1 MFFSIF
7 IFLLIQPLYYFGKT
21 QNEEV
26 FDRFFKYLLID
37 KNVQTHVHP
46 YNNQNAHRFEFYRW
60 ISEEAM
66 NGLVIYWTEFE
77 EILGKEKALNFY
89 RINQNQP
96 IFYND
101 KNGVFCYVIDIVR
114 KVFNTGVMMI
124 PPKYFGKLEEQLQC
138 LIEFLFM
145 TYGEDYLIGDQ
156 FTNEHPMPEELIDF
170 IYKIEYDEKNY
181 VYRWDSN
188 KTGDKEREFLMN
200 GFDKNGIGYV
210 KLDECLKIK
219 IFEDESDASD
229 KDTILF
235 DKFYNL
241 YKRFHPKQLYFRK
254 IPIFIIKNEN
264 QTKYRSK
271 NIEGNFCNI
280 CLEAFIEGEDIHVN
294 PNCKHIHHVNCIAKW
309 AHNSEECPT
318 CRAIIPR
325 LPKLKRGTK
334 AWKWGSIK
342 SNINKFLSPSNLL

>member
-219 IFEDESDASD
+219 IFEDESIVEFQNSVVSWVELDS
-229 KDTILF
+229 
-235 DKFYNL
+235 
-241 YKRFHPKQLYFRK
+241 PKVS
-254 IPIFIIKNEN
+254 
-264 QTKYRSK
+264 T
-271 NIEGNFCNI
+271 
-280 CLEAFIEGEDIHVN
+280 
-294 PNCKHIHHVNCIAKW
+294 
-309 AHNSEECPT
+309 T
-318 CRAIIPR
+318 CRFYH
-325 LPKLKRGTK
+325 KVEV
-334 AWKWGSIK
+334 
-342 SNINKFLSPSNLL
+342 

>member
-219 IFEDESDASD
+219 IFEDE
-229 KDTILF
+229 
-235 DKFYNL
+235 
-241 YKRFHPKQLYFRK
+241 R
-254 IPIFIIKNEN
+254 FIIKFNLYQN
-264 QTKYRSK
+264 S
-271 NIEGNFCNI
+271 N
-280 CLEAFIEGEDIHVN
+280 GEI
-294 PNCKHIHHVNCIAKW
+294 
-309 AHNSEECPT
+309 S
-318 CRAIIPR
+318 R
-325 LPKLKRGTK
+325 
-334 AWKWGSIK
+334 
-342 SNINKFLSPSNLL
+342 